1 MRELDDLIEVNNYKF
16 ERKKKYKITQK
27 KNNIL
32 KNQIN
37 KTKKKKVKGKSFKDV
52 SSNQKLKKIIGGAE
66 KPDPK
71 ESKDLL
77 KDESTIQKEFNN
89 YNKTLGIIEKNL
101 ETERENL
108 IKKITEIIK
117 LADGVID
124 TFTPEFTGFKK
135 SAIDFIRSKKKKD
148 QYFRDVVRI
157 ANKQIQYLETVYNIR
172 RPKDFGKYYARV
184 GFAKK
189 PKDYVKH
196 DIIEDDFDKIK
207 HFYKV
212 PTPSYILN
220 RRGREFSEDNQKTF
234 AARATGLLSTKV
246 VSTYTGSKIEIYPKK
261 NLLHYK
267 IAKYRERELQF
278 LMMEKKSITNL
289 IIKELYSY

>member
-172 RPKDFGKYYARV
+172 RPKDFGKY
-184 GFAKK
+184 
-189 PKDYVKH
+189 
-196 DIIEDDFDKIK
+196 
-207 HFYKV
+207 
-212 PTPSYILN
+212 
-220 RRGREFSEDNQKTF
+220 
-234 AARATGLLSTKV
+234 
-246 VSTYTGSKIEIYPKK
+246 
-261 NLLHYK
+261 
-267 IAKYRERELQF
+267 
-278 LMMEKKSITNL
+278 
-289 IIKELYSY
+289 